1 MKPFATRCLSIAAL
15 SVLLAACQ
23 TAQQG
28 AEPPTDALS
37 SGFLQL
43 DQSLAA
49 GQLAEAESQLRAL
62 EGSNAADARV
72 AHYQRQLADA
82 WLKRSQVALQLGDL
96 DGAATALSHARSL
109 MPKAPALTEGLNGAI
124 DKARQAGNEALPL
137 EPAPQS

>member
-15 SVLLAACQ
+15 SLLLAACQ

-28 AEPPTDALS
+28 AEPPADELS
-37 SGFLQL
+37 SSFLQL

-49 GQLAEAESQLRAL
+49 GQLTEAESQLKTL
-62 EGSNAADARV
+62 EGSNGADARV
-72 AHYQRQLADA
+72 MHYQRQLADA
-82 WLKRSQVALQLGDL
+82 WLKRSQSALQLGDL

-124 DKARQAGNEALPL
+124 DKARQSADESLPL
-137 EPAPQS
+137 APAPQS